1 LEGSLMTE
9 AQSKIRISV
18 RNLVEFVLRSGDLD
32 NRRSQGGKKEA
43 MQAGSRLHRKI
54 QKRMGADY
62 RSEVALKHQVR
73 EDEFSILL
81 EGRADGIITETSGI
95 VIDEIKCIYMD
106 VERLEEPDP
115 VHLAQALCYGYM
127 YASEQDLDSV
137 GIQLTYCNIETEQIR
152 RFRQAKTREE
162 LEEWFQG
169 LIHEYVKWARYL
181 YHHSIRRTECLKE
194 LQFPYA
200 YREGQKELAVSVY
213 RSIARGRNLY
223 IQAPTGIGKTLSC
236 VFPSLKAIGEGY
248 GEKLF
253 YLTAKTITRSVAEET
268 FELLRERENL
278 YFSTVTITAK
288 EKLCVLEKP
297 DCNPV
302 ACPRAKGHFDRVNDA
317 VYEIIQ
323 EEQGITRETILAY
336 AEKYQVCPFEL
347 CLDISSW
354 VDGIIC
360 DYNYVFDPN
369 VRLKRYFAEGEER
382 GNYIFLVDEAH
393 NLVSRA
399 REMYSAVLIKEELL
413 AVKRI
418 LKGIPEAGKVLKL
431 LERCNRRMLDL
442 KRLGETEP
450 FSDEVDMELA
460 FEGGARMVLGEHYRM
475 HPDVKLLSLELM
487 GLFGEMEV
495 FLNENS
501 EFDDRETVLDL
512 YFKIRDFLYVSDR
525 LDENYRIYSRLLADG
540 SFMVK
545 LMCVNPS
552 RCLRECLDRGVST
565 VFFSA
570 TLLPIRYYKE
580 LLSGSQEEYAVYA
593 KSPFQ
598 ADKRL
603 VLAASDVSS
612 RYSRRGRTQY
622 ERIADYIEG
631 VIGGKTGNYMI
642 FFPSYQFLFQV
653 QKVLEERQ
661 EQGKLKFEWKAQS
674 SNMSEEEREEF
685 LLSFKEEPKES
696 FAGLCVMGGIFSEG
710 IDLKEERLIGAIII
724 GTGLPQVNPEQE
736 ILKEYFDEQGEGGFD
751 YAYQYPGMN
760 KVMQA
765 AGRVIRTVN
774 DKGVIALLDDRFLLP
789 EYVALFPREWE
800 RYTVVNRFNVKQAVD
815 DFWGQFV

>member
-1 LEGSLMTE
+1 MEGSLMTE

-81 EGRADGIITETSGI
+81 EGRADGIITEMSGI

>member
-1 LEGSLMTE
+1 MET
-9 AQSKIRISV
+9 IRISV
-18 RNLVEFVLRSGDLD
+18 RNLIEFVMRSGDLD
-32 NRRSQGGKKEA
+32 NRRSQGAKKEA

-62 RSEVALKHQVR
+62 RAEVALKHLVR

-81 EGRADGIITETSGI
+81 EGRADGIITEAAGVTT
-95 VIDEIKCIYMD
+95 IDEIKCIYMD
-106 VERLEEPDP
+106 VECLEEPDP

-127 YASEQDLDSV
+127 YASDRGLNSI

-152 RFRQAKTREE
+152 RFNEVKSFED
-162 LEEWFQG
+162 LENWFQG
-169 LIHEYVKWARYL
+169 VIHEYIKWARYL
-181 YHHSIRRTECLKE
+181 YHHGLRRTECLKE
-194 LQFPYA
+194 LNFPYE

-213 RSIARGRNLY
+213 KSIARGRNLY

-236 VFPSLKAIGEGY
+236 VFPSLKAIGEGL
-248 GEKLF
+248 GDKLF

-268 FELLRERENL
+268 FALLRERENL

-288 EKLCVLEKP
+288 EKLCELEKP
-297 DCNPV
+297 DCNPES
-302 ACPRAKGHFDRVNDA
+302 CPRAKGHFDRVNDA
-317 VYEIIQ
+317 VYEMIQ
-323 EEQGITRETILAY
+323 EEQGITREKILAC

-369 VRLKRYFAEGEER
+369 VRLKRYFAEGEEK
-382 GNYIFLVDEAH
+382 GDYIFLVDEAH

-399 REMYSAVLIKEELL
+399 REMYSAALIKEDFLT
-413 AVKRI
+413 VKRI
-418 LKGIPEAGKVLKL
+418 LKTVPQAGKAVRL
-431 LERCNRRMLDL
+431 LDRCNRRFLDI
-442 KRLGETEP
+442 KRVGDGEILLEKK
-450 FSDEVDMELA
+450 DEELA
-460 FEGGARMVLGEHYRM
+460 YDAGFRSVLGESYRM
-475 HPDVKLLSLELM
+475 LSDVKLLSLELM

-495 FLNENS
+495 FLNESND
-501 EFDDRETVLDL
+501 FKDRETVLDL
-512 YFKIRDFLYVSDR
+512 YFKVRDFLYVSDR
-525 LDENYRIYSRLLADG
+525 LDENYKIYSRLLSDG

-552 RCLRECLDRGVST
+552 SCLRECLGRGGST

-593 KSPFQ
+593 SSPFK
-598 ADKRL
+598 AENRL

-612 RYSRRGRTQY
+612 RYSRRGKSQY
-622 ERIADYIEG
+622 ERISDYIEA
-631 VIGGKTGNYMI
+631 VISGKTGNYI
-642 FFPSYQFLFQV
+642 LFFPSYQFMEAV
-653 QKVLEERQ
+653 QDILERRQ
-661 EQGKLKFEWKAQS
+661 AEGRLGFHFMAQS
-674 SNMSEEEREEF
+674 SHMREEEREEF
-685 LLSFKEEPKES
+685 LLRFEEEPKES

-736 ILKEYFDEQGEGGFD
+736 ILKEYFEERGEGGFD

-765 AGRVIRTVN
+765 AGRVIRTVK

-800 RYTVVNRFNVKQAVD
+800 SYTVVNRFNVKQAVD
-815 DFWGQFV
+815 DFWKSFTAYP

>member
-1 LEGSLMTE
+1 MEGSLMTE

-268 FELLRERENL
+268 FELLREREKL

-317 VYEIIQ
+317 VYEIM
-323 EEQGITRETILAY
+323 
-336 AEKYQVCPFEL
+336 
-347 CLDISSW
+347 DISSW

-450 FSDEVDMELA
+450 FSDEADMELA